1 MGWELECWANWLRKI
16 SPGLRDKSLVKACR
30 IQRQDEILQ
39 CCCLCSAPWIHLA
52 TFPKSWGKLGCKEAA
67 TREWQVWAETPFAFA
82 FSLHSASSL
91 CFAFLLPFSPL
102 CLLAR
107 LQSAHR
113 PGYPSKWYCEMQS
126 TLFSVRV
133 FDWELSAVRVRVG
146 LAAPSQRRDGGVVES
161 SRNWPDRYC
170 RPAKIIT
177 CWNGNPVSLQG
188 RDGPRNGCKRSPS
201 RDLDQI
207 LRNISTFQDGFRSS
221 MVFDR

>member
-1 MGWELECWANWLRKI
+1 MKYCNVVVFAVHHEY
-16 SPGLRDKSLVKACR
+16 
-30 IQRQDEILQ
+30 IL
-39 CCCLCSAPWIHLA
+39 
-52 TFPKSWGKLGCKEAA
+52 
-67 TREWQVWAETPFAFA
+67 
-82 FSLHSASSL
+82 LHSPSLGASRAVRVLPRGSDKFEPKL
-91 CFAFLLPFSPL
+91 HLLLPVPSTLPPPCALPFSPL

-107 LQSAHR
+107 LQSAHW

-207 LRNISTFQDGFRSS
+207 LRNISTFQDEFGSS

>member
-1 MGWELECWANWLRKI
+1 MLL
-16 SPGLRDKSLVKACR
+16 S
-30 IQRQDEILQ
+30 LQ
-39 CCCLCSAPWIHLA
+39 CIMTTSCYIPQV
-52 TFPKSWGKLGCKEAA
+52 LGQVCKGAA

-82 FSLHSASSL
+82 FSLHSASL

-113 PGYPSKWYCEMQS
+113 PGYPSKWYCGMRS

-133 FDWELSAVRVRVG
+133 FDWELSAVLWVLVA

-201 RDLDQI
+201 RDLYQI
-207 LRNISTFQDGFRSS
+207 LRNISTFQDGFRSL